1 MIIAMT
7 TVQMMQMTIHQIVQ
21 VVAVGHCF
29 VTARGTV
36 DMTVIVLTALVI
48 GGALVFVAII
58 YTETVLIHM
67 TFVHVVE
74 MTVMKIIDMVA
85 MLDCGVSAC
94 VAVLVLV
101 VGMHVTAHWKLLIL
115 ILLTVPRGRSGCL
128 RVQ

>member
-1 MIIAMT
+1 MT
-7 TVQMMQMTIHQIVQ
+7 TVQMMQMTIHQIIQ
-21 VVAVGHCF
+21 VVAMGHRF
-29 VTARGTV
+29 VTASRTV

-48 GGALVFVAII
+48 GSALILVTII

-128 RVQ
+128 RIQ